1 MKVKGLIHG
10 QNWPI
15 ILIKR
20 KICRSLSERWQLWQG
35 HGLENHPTSW
45 DSILHHPLSYRC
57 CLDIFEDNVGAADV
71 DHVQATADDQTSLGK
86 VFTVS
91 LFQCCL
97 KPRVLNQLTCY
108 NSRIKQ
114 KKINSNSF
122 LFTVEM
128 RPFLL
133 NQTSFVLP
141 LVVHLLW
148 YHLLEITLWHHL
160 PCHHFSSRWRT
171 HIHQPWNISTN
182 SFHYT
187 SSFTF

>member
-20 KICRSLSERWQLWQG
+20 KICRSLSERWQLWHW

-108 NSRIKQ
+108 NSR
-114 KKINSNSF
+114 KKTEKNQFKFFFIYCWKAS
-122 LFTVEM
+122 LFTQSNLFCLTFGGS
-128 RPFLL
+128 P
-133 NQTSFVLP
+133 P
-141 LVVHLLW
+141 L
-148 YHLLEITLWHHL
+148 I
-160 PCHHFSSRWRT
+160 
-171 HIHQPWNISTN
+171 
-182 SFHYT
+182 
-187 SSFTF
+187 SFTWDNSLTSPSLPSLFQ

>member
-20 KICRSLSERWQLWQG
+20 KICRSLSERWQLWHW

-86 VFTVS
+86 VFTVT

-97 KPRVLNQLTCY
+97 KPRVLNQLVTIAEK
-108 NSRIKQ
+108 NRKKSIRI
-114 KKINSNSF
+114 
-122 LFTVEM
+122 LFYLLLKGV
-128 RPFLL
+128 PFYSIKPLL
-133 NQTSFVLP
+133 SY
-141 LVVHLLW
+141 LW
-148 YHLLEITLWHHL
+148 W
-160 PCHHFSSRWRT
+160 F
-171 HIHQPWNISTN
+171 
-182 SFHYT
+182 T
-187 SSFTF
+187 SSDIIYLR